1 MNRHLGL
8 LGIALALLA
17 FLLPGAASAQQTDTD
32 RRLAALFGS
41 IAPDQP
47 VRVATPSTFVEA
59 TGVLAVAVDHV
70 ELTHVGGSVDVG
82 FADIRNVAVRD
93 SHWLQGTLWG
103 AGAGIL
109 IGGVTGLLIGSFD
122 CQTPSGCTDEERSGM
137 VTWAAIGGGAGAIGG
152 FVIGRHSF
160 YWQPIFP

>member
-8 LGIALALLA
+8 LGIALALVALA
-17 FLLPGAASAQQTDTD
+17 LPGAGAAQQTEMD
-32 RRLAALFGS
+32 RRLEALFGS
-41 IAPDQP
+41 LSFDQP

-59 TGVLAVAVDHV
+59 TGIRTVAGDHV

-103 AGAGIL
+103 AGAGVL
-109 IGGVTGLLIGSFD
+109 VGGVTGLLIGSFD
-122 CQTPSGCTDEERSGM
+122 CQTPTGCTDEERSGM
-137 VTWAAIGGGAGAIGG
+137 VTWAAVLGGAGAIGG